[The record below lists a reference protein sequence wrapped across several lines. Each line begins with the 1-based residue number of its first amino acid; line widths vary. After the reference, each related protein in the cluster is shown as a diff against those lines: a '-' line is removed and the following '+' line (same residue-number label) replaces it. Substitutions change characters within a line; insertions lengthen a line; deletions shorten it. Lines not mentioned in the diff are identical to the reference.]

1 MLDYAAN
8 CATYWSIETL
18 QSGFE
23 QTCVQ
28 SGKSSESEIAALIG
42 EGQSVEEF
50 WKLVKTNLQA
60 QRIRMLFV
68 ADVIPIELRRIVEF
82 LNFQMD
88 PAEVLAVE
96 LRQFAGEGI
105 QTLVPMVYGQ
115 TQAALAMALQ
125 QVKNGMK
132 KSFSKS
138 CSRS

>member
-1 MLDYAAN
+1 VH
-8 CATYWSIETL
+8 SI
-18 QSGFE
+18 
-23 QTCVQ
+23 
-28 SGKSSESEIAALIG
+28 GKISKVEIAALIG
-42 EGQSVEEF
+42 EEQSVDEF

-105 QTLVPMVYGQ
+105 QTLVPGII
-115 TQAALAMALQ
+115 AE
-125 QVKNGMK
+125 
-132 KSFSKS
+132 
-138 CSRS
+138 